1 MCKPDARRPD
11 SVYVWNL
18 SSNDIYKIGFNHL
31 IDICHVHEN
40 TLVAFETIGNSNP
53 PEVHQSSWTTTGQFL
68 EKKVIHLPLSIKPP
82 LKGPDTDS
90 AHFQTYGCRTIANTF
105 WSDNDVS
112 AGFYLEYDHTIDK
125 LSVRSVR
132 CAEPLREMND
142 QTISMRLTRDIVY
155 RFSKKDGHIAIYDTA
170 AGTVTK
176 HPGLT

>member
-1 MCKPDARRPD
+1 M
-11 SVYVWNL
+11 
-18 SSNDIYKIGFNHL
+18 
-31 IDICHVHEN
+31 
-40 TLVAFETIGNSNP
+40 
-53 PEVHQSSWTTTGQFL
+53 
-68 EKKVIHLPLSIKPP
+68 
-82 LKGPDTDS
+82 S
-90 AHFQTYGCRTIANTF
+90 AP
-105 WSDNDVS
+105 
-112 AGFYLEYDHTIDK
+112 GFYLEYDHTIDK